1 MSIASTTSSIN
12 QLNKEIASLEKAM
25 TDELKKE
32 ADKSKKINDI
42 RRSINKNT
50 SASSLQ
56 SKSRQIDT
64 YNMDL
69 AKIASKKADINKK
82 LSDKKSKL
90 STLNIKLQKEQQD
103 DDKKRVKEQEKIR
116 QSYETRINALTSQME
131 QSIHMPFRNSYSE
144 DREENKAVEKYD
156 VFISHAS
163 EDKDS
168 FVREL
173 ASTLQDKYNIK
184 VWYDELSIKWGDS
197 LRMAIDKGLS
207 NSKFGIVIISKSFI
221 KKGWTNYELDGLFQ
235 IEMTNGKTILP
246 IWHDITKDEVQAFSA
261 TLAGRKALNTAMFT
275 IDEIADELQIILR
288 GNNYDA

>member
-1 MSIASTTSSIN
+1 MSIASTTSLIN
-12 QLNKEIASLEKAM
+12 QLNKEIFSLEKAM
-25 TDELKKE
+25 ADELKKE

-50 SASSLQ
+50 SASSFQ

-64 YNMDL
+64 YNTDL

-82 LSDKKSKL
+82 ISDKKSKL
-90 STLNIKLQKEQQD
+90 STLTLKLQKEQQD
-103 DDKKRVKEQEKIR
+103 DDKKRAKEQEKIR
-116 QSYETRINALTSQME
+116 QLYETRINTLTTQIE
-131 QSIHMPFRNSYSE
+131 QSINIPANKNHQAAI
-144 DREENKAVEKYD
+144 EEKQNIDKYD

-173 ASTLQDKYNIK
+173 ATTLQDNYNIK

-207 NSKFGIVIISKSFI
+207 NSKFGIVVISKSFI

-235 IEMTNGKTILP
+235 IEMTSGKTILP
-246 IWHDITKDEVQAFSA
+246 IWHDITKDEVQAFSS

-275 IDEIADELQIILR
+275 INEIADELQKILK
-288 GNNYDA
+288 G